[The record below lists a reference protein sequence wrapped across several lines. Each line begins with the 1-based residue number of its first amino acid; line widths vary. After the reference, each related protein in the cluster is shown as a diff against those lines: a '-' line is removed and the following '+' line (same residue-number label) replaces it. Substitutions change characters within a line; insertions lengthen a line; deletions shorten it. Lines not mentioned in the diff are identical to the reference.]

1 MGPKIVYQ
9 EMAKIFA
16 TSRLVSRRG
25 QNYIYRIDLNLAL
38 IVVS

>member
-9 EMAKIFA
+9 EMAKILA
-16 TSRLVSRRG
+16 TSRLVSGRG

-38 IVVS
+38 IVV